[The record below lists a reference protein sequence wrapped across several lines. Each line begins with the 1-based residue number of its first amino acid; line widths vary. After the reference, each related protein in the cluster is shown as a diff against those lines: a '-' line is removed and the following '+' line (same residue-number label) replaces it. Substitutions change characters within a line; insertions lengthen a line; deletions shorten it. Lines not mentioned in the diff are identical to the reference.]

1 MKSTADSAAENIKKS
16 ISALADPSP
25 PSTSSITS
33 NTSGKSLALW
43 SALGAVCFIGAS
55 TIIYSVLQRRSEEK
69 KAQKI
74 YESKKKR
81 KQTKKIPVVIGLN
94 GEPMTEEELLT
105 PSFLRKTQRRVR
117 MYFDKNDEM
126 VDENVAD
133 AD

>member
-1 MKSTADSAAENIKKS
+1 M
-16 ISALADPSP
+16 
-25 PSTSSITS
+25 
-33 NTSGKSLALW
+33 
-43 SALGAVCFIGAS
+43 
-55 TIIYSVLQRRSEEK
+55 
-69 KAQKI
+69 
-74 YESKKKR
+74 
-81 KQTKKIPVVIGLN
+81 VIGLN